1 MTKNSKLSLI
11 AAIPAFILLFVI
23 RLMLITGGTDW
34 DSGAH
39 LDDIGFLADISYYAL
54 LVITLAAL
62 TTLGILE
69 RKKKNL
75 YHTNEVTYITDMH
88 AVMLGFPLLIAGALM
103 MYEGYMQTQSITPSA
118 FLIFVGF
125 LCGMA
130 TIIVSFI
137 ILYKKVVTP
146 TLGFCLVIPAA
157 YYTLRGI
164 GVFLDRMVVAAIPEY
179 LIECLSYIGA
189 AVFFMQP
196 AKLLTGNE
204 SKTTRV
210 IVSVVGLTTALMIL
224 SSAFAVIA
232 ADLFFP
238 DAASHI
244 QPNAAMAELCREND
258 LSTAVAFIGAVGKV
272 ADIDNAYALHS
283 YHMAYTSWVDVCIA
297 LCMVLTVVSLHFK
310 TTPAAPE
317 TKQPKSID
325 DKYW

>member
-1 MTKNSKLSLI
+1 
-11 AAIPAFILLFVI
+11 
-23 RLMLITGGTDW
+23 
-34 DSGAH
+34 
-39 LDDIGFLADISYYAL
+39 
-54 LVITLAAL
+54 
-62 TTLGILE
+62 
-69 RKKKNL
+69 
-75 YHTNEVTYITDMH
+75 
-88 AVMLGFPLLIAGALM
+88 M

-189 AVFFMQP
+189 AVFFMQL